1 MENVPLPPGVPSPN
15 LLLAAGTAFIPLLMG
30 FIWYHPKVFGK
41 AWMVGAVVTEAD
53 AKKMNMPLVFGLT
66 YVLSFIL
73 SVKFNLMTV
82 HQFSLL
88 SFLQP
93 EMNFTNPPGF
103 DEALRTFAPLAEHKF
118 RTFRHGAVT
127 ALIDG
132 VILFLP
138 IIGINGLFERRGWKY
153 ILINTGFWTLCMAIM
168 GGILCQWA

>member
-1 MENVPLPPGVPSPN
+1 MLSNGFFWWTLGKNLWIRDFHLQEYALPSVQPKPTTMENVPLPPGVPSPN

-41 AWMVGAVVTEAD
+41 AWMVGAGVTEAD

-66 YVLSFIL
+66 YVLSFII

-118 RTFRHGAVT
+118 RTFRH
-127 ALIDG
+127 
-132 VILFLP
+132 
-138 IIGINGLFERRGWKY
+138 
-153 ILINTGFWTLCMAIM
+153 
-168 GGILCQWA
+168 